1 MLHTLVSKFSSILY
15 ISNFI
20 LKWPFPYVL
29 NVLVALCDLSKKKK
43 KWHYLNLCVEDM
55 YTYESMFSDIQTGIS
70 VAYFAVGFFLSDELL
85 IILGSWSWSCV
96 DIITVFYLYFTA
108 LIVLYCIIYTSF
120 YSATM

>member
-1 MLHTLVSKFSSILY
+1 MTY
-15 ISNFI
+15 
-20 LKWPFPYVL
+20 P
-29 NVLVALCDLSKKKK
+29 KKKE

-85 IILGSWSWSCV
+85 IILGSWSWSYV

-108 LIVLYCIIYTSF
+108 LFILVFTRPPCSSTYHCHFLCIK
-120 YSATM
+120 